1 MKELR
6 RRFHRFCLRNR
17 NWGIP
22 NLMLWV
28 CLGAGLVYLISLSTH
43 TTFLYEYLDFDRK
56 LILQGQ
62 VWRLVSYPFT
72 YFSSQGPVMTLILLV
87 CYYSLGKAVEQTW
100 GTLRFNLFY
109 FCGIFLMDAFCMIF
123 GGSASVFTLHLSLL
137 LAYATLFPDAQFI
150 VFFIIPVRAW
160 ILGLIYLVVISA
172 EVISLSIPV
181 MLFPYNLF
189 PLISLGN
196 YFLFFGRNIV
206 NLIPISWRVRKRRP
220 ARRHTAAKVVPFP
233 GKRESGAAPAANAP
247 YTHRC
252 AVCGRTDVSDPG
264 LEFRYCSR
272 CNGYHCYCEEHI
284 NSHSHVQ

>member
-1 MKELR
+1 
-6 RRFHRFCLRNR
+6 
-17 NWGIP
+17 
-22 NLMLWV
+22 MLWI
-28 CLGAGLVYLISLSTH
+28 CLGAGLVYLISISTNN
-43 TTFLYEYLDFDRK
+43 TFLYECLLFDRS

-62 VWRLVSYPFT
+62 VWRLITYPFT
-72 YFSSQGPVMTLILLV
+72 YFSSSGPVMTLILLV

-109 FCGIFLMDAFCMIF
+109 FCGIFLMDVYCMIF

-137 LAYATLFPDAQFI
+137 LAYATLYPDAQFI

-172 EVISLSIPV
+172 EVISMSIPV
-181 MLFPYNLF
+181 MLFPYNLY

-196 YFLFFGRNIV
+196 YFLFFGKNV
-206 NLIPISWRVRKRRP
+206 ANLIPLSWRRGRRKASHRK
-220 ARRHTAAKVVPFP
+220 TAPKTVPFP
-233 GKRESGAAPAANAP
+233 GKGEADTSARAAKVS

-252 AVCGRTDVSDPG
+252 IVCGRTDVSHPG

-272 CNGYHCYCEEHI
+272 CKGYHCYCEEHI
-284 NSHSHVQ
+284 NSHSHVE